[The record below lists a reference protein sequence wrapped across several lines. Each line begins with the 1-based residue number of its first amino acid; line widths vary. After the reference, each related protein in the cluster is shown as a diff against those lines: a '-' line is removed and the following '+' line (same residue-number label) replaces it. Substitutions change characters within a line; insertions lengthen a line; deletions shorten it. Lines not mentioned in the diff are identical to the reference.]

1 MMMREFELIMWA
13 CLNSKEHLQKFS
25 TMAEPQVQLLKRL
38 MMTAFYIK
46 EHMSPKLEFECIKA
60 FWVQNFQCFY
70 GKYTTD
76 FLMLEE
82 PDLTVITPKVLND
95 KFMEL
100 KKIYEKQRML
110 EKFNDDEDDAND
122 QNKDFNKMVE
132 ELGEEISRVDILRK
146 QQIEKEERRRK
157 QKKRLHE

>member
-1 MMMREFELIMWA
+1 MREFEIIMWA
-13 CLNSKEHLQKFS
+13 CLNSKEHLQRFQNIQN
-25 TMAEPQVQLLKRL
+25 PQQELLKRL

-46 EHMSPKLEFECIKA
+46 ENLSPKDEFECIKA
-60 FWVQNFQCFY
+60 FWVQNFNCFY

-76 FLMLEE
+76 FLIMEE
-82 PDLTVITPKVLND
+82 PDLEVITPKVLNE

-100 KKIYEKQRML
+100 KKIFEKQRQL
-110 EKFNDDEDDAND
+110 EKFNEEEEDPND

-146 QQIEKEERRRK
+146 QQIEREERRRK